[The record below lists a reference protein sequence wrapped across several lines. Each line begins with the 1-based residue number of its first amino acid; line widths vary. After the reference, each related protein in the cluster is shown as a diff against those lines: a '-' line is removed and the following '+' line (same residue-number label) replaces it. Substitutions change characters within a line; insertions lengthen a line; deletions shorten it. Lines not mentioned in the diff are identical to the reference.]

1 MNPPPNKKV
10 IITKTGKV
18 IELSDEGAQ
27 TQNNNTTLQPTVIEN
42 LNNIIVTLKDKS
54 DANVKYVQAYVNDW
68 LNSVVDA
75 KLDKN
80 SMLQLYEAEELRN
93 KTLTVIKKLRA
104 DLL

>member
-1 MNPPPNKKV
+1 M
-10 IITKTGKV
+10 
-18 IELSDEGAQ
+18 SDEGAQ
-27 TQNNNTTLQPTVIEN
+27 TTNNNTTLQPTVIEN

>member
-1 MNPPPNKKV
+1 
-10 IITKTGKV
+10 
-18 IELSDEGAQ
+18 
-27 TQNNNTTLQPTVIEN
+27 VIEN

>member
-1 MNPPPNKKV
+1 MY
-10 IITKTGKV
+10 
-18 IELSDEGAQ
+18 
-27 TQNNNTTLQPTVIEN
+27 NTTLQPTVIEN

>member
-1 MNPPPNKKV
+1 M
-10 IITKTGKV
+10 
-18 IELSDEGAQ
+18 
-27 TQNNNTTLQPTVIEN
+27 IEN

>member
-1 MNPPPNKKV
+1 M
-10 IITKTGKV
+10 
-18 IELSDEGAQ
+18 
-27 TQNNNTTLQPTVIEN
+27 
-42 LNNIIVTLKDKS
+42 
-54 DANVKYVQAYVNDW
+54 KYVQAYVNDW

>member
-1 MNPPPNKKV
+1 M
-10 IITKTGKV
+10 
-18 IELSDEGAQ
+18 
-27 TQNNNTTLQPTVIEN
+27 IEN

-68 LNSVVDA
+68 LNAVVDA